1 LHTQVVDFGFAK
13 FLEASVKTYTLCGT
27 PEYLGEM
34 MRIVSE
40 MMRIVSE
47 MMRIVPRR
55 TPHTHLLTIRIISA
69 PELVLGNGHN
79 RGVDYWALGVL
90 IYEMVTGYSLFAGEE
105 APEQM
110 AIFRNIIRVKV
121 VGEWTCSPSCKHL
134 IQSLCTKEVHQRLGC
149 LKVLCY

>member
-1 LHTQVVDFGFAK
+1 
-13 FLEASVKTYTLCGT
+13 VKTYTLCGT
-27 PEYLGEM
+27 PEYL
-34 MRIVSE
+34 
-40 MMRIVSE
+40 
-47 MMRIVPRR
+47 
-55 TPHTHLLTIRIISA
+55 A

-90 IYEMVTGYSLFAGEE
+90 IYEMVTGYSPFAGEE

-121 VGEWTCSPSCKHL
+121 VGEWRCSPPCKAV

-149 LKVLCY
+149 LKVRCERFVHAKFCSYIIAYDFSYTGWRR